1 MSVPIPVETPP
12 AWTWLDAVWI
22 ILIGALV
29 LRGFLRGMVHEAL
42 EIAVLAVALYGGLR
56 LYRPLGGWILD
67 RVPPLPREAALAIAF
82 GGVVAAVLTAGAV
95 LTGMVGHLARRS
107 PLSWAD
113 SLGGALLGAIKGLG
127 VVAALVVL
135 VAGLPPGDLQDELS
149 DSVISRE
156 MRALVPPLWEEIRQ
170 AFPDLLPA
178 LPIFTA
184 PDVHDQLPPRTA
196 I

>member
-1 MSVPIPVETPP
+1 VSVSIPVGTSSS
-12 AWTWLDAVWI
+12 WTWLDAVWI

-29 LRGFLRGMVHEAL
+29 VRGFLRGLLQEAL
-42 EIAVLAVALYGGLR
+42 EVGGLAVALYGGLR
-56 LYRPLGGWILD
+56 LFRPLGGWILD
-67 RVPPLPREAALAIAF
+67 RVPTLPREAALAIAF
-82 GGVVAAVLTAGAV
+82 GLVVAVVLTAGEV
-95 LTGMVGHLARRS
+95 LAGMVVPLAGRS
-107 PLSWAD
+107 PFSWAD
-113 SLGGALLGAIKGLG
+113 SLGGAVLGAVKGLA

>member
-1 MSVPIPVETPP
+1 VSVSIPGGTSSS
-12 AWTWLDAVWI
+12 WTWLDAVWI

-29 LRGFLRGMVHEAL
+29 VRGFLRGLLQEAL
-42 EIAVLAVALYGGLR
+42 EVGVLAVALYGGLR
-56 LYRPLGGWILD
+56 LFRPLGGWILD
-67 RVPPLPREAALAIAF
+67 RVPTLPREAALAIAF
-82 GGVVAAVLTAGAV
+82 GLVVAVVLTAGEV
-95 LTGMVGHLARRS
+95 LAGMVVHLAGRS

-113 SLGGALLGAIKGLG
+113 SLGGAVLGAVKGLA

>member
-1 MSVPIPVETPP
+1 MSVSIPVGTSSS
-12 AWTWLDAVWI
+12 WTWLDAVWI

-29 LRGFLRGMVHEAL
+29 VRGFLRGLLQEAL
-42 EIAVLAVALYGGLR
+42 EVGVLAVALYGGLR
-56 LYRPLGGWILD
+56 LFRPLGGWILD
-67 RVPPLPREAALAIAF
+67 RVPTLPREAALAIAF
-82 GGVVAAVLTAGAV
+82 GLVVAVVLTAGEV
-95 LTGMVGHLARRS
+95 LAGMVVHLAGRS

-113 SLGGALLGAIKGLG
+113 SLGGAVLGAVKGLA

>member
-1 MSVPIPVETPP
+1 VSVSIPVGTSSS
-12 AWTWLDAVWI
+12 WTWLDAVWI

-29 LRGFLRGMVHEAL
+29 VRGFLRGLLQEAL
-42 EIAVLAVALYGGLR
+42 EVGVLAVALYGGLR
-56 LYRPLGGWILD
+56 LFRPLGGWILD
-67 RVPPLPREAALAIAF
+67 RVPTLPREAALAIAF
-82 GGVVAAVLTAGAV
+82 GLVVAVVLTAGEV
-95 LTGMVGHLARRS
+95 LAGMVVHLAGRS

-113 SLGGALLGAIKGLG
+113 SLGGAVLGAVKGLA